1 MYGSAQ
7 TVGSDT
13 DKRGAILMSRFST
26 LQKHRANWEHHWQEI
41 ADYIIPRKADITK
54 KRTSGDKRTELI
66 FDGTA
71 IHAAELM
78 SASLHGML
86 TNAASPWFALR
97 YTNDEFEEDDEANE
111 WLHKASD
118 VMYREISRSNFHE
131 AIHELY
137 TDLVCFGTG
146 VLFIDHDKD
155 DRLRFST
162 RHISECYLAED
173 EMGRVDTVYREFK
186 ISARAAIKQFGFE
199 NVGKNIAKIYKADPN
214 EEIKL
219 LHIVMPRDERDP
231 VMLDSKNKPYASIY
245 MDPEEKVILSESGYD
260 EFPYC
265 VPRYLKSSF
274 ENQGYGRSVA
284 MSALSDVK
292 MVNKMS
298 EVVIRAAQ
306 LHIHPPLMVP
316 DDGFHMPVRT
326 VPGGLNF
333 YRSGS
338 RDRIE
343 PLNIGG
349 NNPIGQEQLE
359 QRRQAIRAAFY
370 VDQLIM
376 GNSPNMT
383 ATEVIQRTEEKMRL
397 LSPALGRMQAELL
410 HPLINRIF
418 ALLTKRKA
426 FEAAL
431 EFMQSGEVDIEYV
444 SPMAKAQ
451 RSSDVQSAM
460 QLFGFLQPLMQ
471 IDPSVIDYLDIDGL
485 SEHIIKVTN
494 VPATV
499 VRGKSEVEEL
509 RQQRASQ
516 QQQQAEMEQTMQLSE
531 AAGNAAPALRAVE
544 GSSPETQEGIGEIL
558 SEQLGEA
565 G

>member
-13 DKRGAILMSRFST
+13 DKRGAILMSRLST
-26 LQKHRANWEHHWQEI
+26 LQKNRANWEHHWQEI

-97 YTNDEFEEDDEANE
+97 YTDNEFEEDDEANE

-376 GNSPNMT
+376 GNNPNMT

-418 ALLTKRKA
+418 ALLSKRKA
-426 FEAAL
+426 FEAAP
-431 EFMQSGEVDIEYV
+431 EFMSQGEVDIEYV

-544 GSSPETQEGIGEIL
+544 GSPPETQEGIGEIL

>member
-1 MYGSAQ
+1 
-7 TVGSDT
+7 
-13 DKRGAILMSRFST
+13 
-26 LQKHRANWEHHWQEI
+26 
-41 ADYIIPRKADITK
+41 
-54 KRTSGDKRTELI
+54 
-66 FDGTA
+66 
-71 IHAAELM
+71 M

-97 YTNDEFEEDDEANE
+97 YTDNEFEEDDEANE

-118 VMYREISRSNFHE
+118 VMYREIARSNFHE

-186 ISARAAIKQFGFE
+186 ISARAAVKQFGFE

-376 GNSPNMT
+376 GNNPNMT

-426 FEAAL
+426 FEAAP

-516 QQQQAEMEQTMQLSE
+516 QQQQAEMQQTMQLSE